1 MNNIYVITGA
11 TGGMGST
18 LARRFKDK
26 GDLVL
31 CDLNE
36 ELLLKLQKELEVNN
50 QIIVG
55 SVTEEDVLNKIFDK
69 VKEMGTLKGI
79 IHFAGVSET
88 FGDPEKIMEI
98 ILVGTAKLVNKFEPL

>member
-1 MNNIYVITGA
+1 MKNIYVITGA

-36 ELLLKLQKELEVNN
+36 ELLLKLQKEL
-50 QIIVG
+50 
-55 SVTEEDVLNKIFDK
+55 
-69 VKEMGTLKGI
+69 
-79 IHFAGVSET
+79 
-88 FGDPEKIMEI
+88 
-98 ILVGTAKLVNKFEPL
+98 